1 MIAMREMGV
10 PEENIY
16 IDRQSGKDFERP
28 QYKRLLR
35 QLGKNSV
42 LFVKSIDRLGRSY
55 RDLIEQWR
63 VITDTK
69 GADIVIID
77 IAEKSSFADYFV
89 IATGGSERQLGAL
102 ADDVEDK
109 FAELEITPKSKDGR
123 PDTGWILVDGG
134 DVIVNLF
141 TEATRDK
148 YTLEKIWSDCESIL
162 VG

>member
-1 MIAMREMGV
+1 MESKEVAQTIA
-10 PEENIY
+10 NILNQKKA
-16 IDRQSGKDFERP
+16 R
-28 QYKRLLR
+28 
-35 QLGKNSV
+35 
-42 LFVKSIDRLGRSY
+42 
-55 RDLIEQWR
+55 
-63 VITDTK
+63 
-69 GADIVIID
+69 DIVIID

>member
-1 MIAMREMGV
+1 MESKEVAQTIG
-10 PEENIY
+10 N
-16 IDRQSGKDFERP
+16 
-28 QYKRLLR
+28 LL
-35 QLGKNSV
+35 NS
-42 LFVKSIDRLGRSY
+42 K
-55 RDLIEQWR
+55 
-63 VITDTK
+63 K
-69 GADIVIID
+69 AKDIVLID

-89 IATGGSERQLGAL
+89 NATGGSERQLGAL

-109 FAELEITPKSKDGR
+109 FAEIGITPKSKDGR

-148 YTLEKIWSDCESIL
+148 YTLEKIWSDCESVL

>member
-1 MIAMREMGV
+1 MESKEIAQVIG
-10 PEENIY
+10 N
-16 IDRQSGKDFERP
+16 
-28 QYKRLLR
+28 LLSEKKAR
-35 QLGKNSV
+35 DVV
-42 LFVKSIDRLGRSY
+42 L
-55 RDLIEQWR
+55 
-63 VITDTK
+63 
-69 GADIVIID
+69 ID

-109 FAELEITPKSKDGR
+109 FAEVGITPKSKDGR

-148 YTLEKIWSDCESIL
+148 FTLEKIWSDCESIL

>member
-1 MIAMREMGV
+1 MESKEIAQMIANTLNEKKARE
-10 PEENIY
+10 
-16 IDRQSGKDFERP
+16 
-28 QYKRLLR
+28 
-35 QLGKNSV
+35 
-42 LFVKSIDRLGRSY
+42 
-55 RDLIEQWR
+55 
-63 VITDTK
+63 
-69 GADIVIID
+69 IVMID

-89 IATGGSERQLGAL
+89 NATGGSVRQLGAL

-109 FAELEITPKSKDGR
+109 FAELGITPKSKDGR

-141 TEATRDK
+141 TEETRDK

>member
-1 MIAMREMGV
+1 MESKEVAQTLA
-10 PEENIY
+10 N
-16 IDRQSGKDFERP
+16 
-28 QYKRLLR
+28 
-35 QLGKNSV
+35 V
-42 LFVKSIDRLGRSY
+42 LSEKKA
-55 RDLIEQWR
+55 RDI
-63 VITDTK
+63 IM
-69 GADIVIID
+69 ID

-109 FAELEITPKSKDGR
+109 FAEIGITPKSKDGR

>member
-1 MIAMREMGV
+1 MESKEVAQTIA
-10 PEENIY
+10 
-16 IDRQSGKDFERP
+16 
-28 QYKRLLR
+28 
-35 QLGKNSV
+35 
-42 LFVKSIDRLGRSY
+42 SILNEKKAR
-55 RDLIEQWR
+55 
-63 VITDTK
+63 
-69 GADIVIID
+69 DIVIID

>member
-1 MIAMREMGV
+1 MESKEVAQTIA
-10 PEENIY
+10 NILNEKKA
-16 IDRQSGKDFERP
+16 R
-28 QYKRLLR
+28 
-35 QLGKNSV
+35 
-42 LFVKSIDRLGRSY
+42 
-55 RDLIEQWR
+55 
-63 VITDTK
+63 
-69 GADIVIID
+69 DIVIID
-77 IAEKSSFADYFV
+77 IAEKSSLADYFV

>member
-1 MIAMREMGV
+1 MTNKEYA
-10 PEENIY
+10 
-16 IDRQSGKDFERP
+16 DFAA
-28 QYKRLLR
+28 QLLSS
-35 QLGKNSV
+35 K
-42 LFVKSIDRLGRSY
+42 KA
-55 RDLIEQWR
+55 
-63 VITDTK
+63 TD
-69 GADIVIID
+69 IMIID

-89 IATGGSERQLGAL
+89 NATGGSERQLGAL

-109 FAELEITPKSKDGR
+109 FAEIGITPKSKDGR

-148 YTLEKIWSDCESIL
+148 YTLEKIWSDCESVL

>member
-1 MIAMREMGV
+1 MESKQVAQAIG
-10 PEENIY
+10 N
-16 IDRQSGKDFERP
+16 
-28 QYKRLLR
+28 
-35 QLGKNSV
+35 V
-42 LFVKSIDRLGRSY
+42 LNEKKA
-55 RDLIEQWR
+55 RDVVL
-63 VITDTK
+63 
-69 GADIVIID
+69 ID

-102 ADDVEDK
+102 ADEVEDK
-109 FAELEITPKSKDGR
+109 FAEIGITPKSKDGR

>member
-1 MIAMREMGV
+1 MESKEVAQTIA
-10 PEENIY
+10 NILNEKMA
-16 IDRQSGKDFERP
+16 R
-28 QYKRLLR
+28 
-35 QLGKNSV
+35 
-42 LFVKSIDRLGRSY
+42 
-55 RDLIEQWR
+55 
-63 VITDTK
+63 
-69 GADIVIID
+69 DIVIID

>member
-1 MIAMREMGV
+1 MESKEIAHAIAELM
-10 PEENIY
+10 
-16 IDRQSGKDFERP
+16 SSKKAKD
-28 QYKRLLR
+28 
-35 QLGKNSV
+35 V
-42 LFVKSIDRLGRSY
+42 VM
-55 RDLIEQWR
+55 
-63 VITDTK
+63 
-69 GADIVIID
+69 ID

-89 IATGGSERQLGAL
+89 IATGTSDRQLGAL
-102 ADDVEDK
+102 ADEVEDK
-109 FAELEITPKSKDGR
+109 FAEMGIEPKSKDGR

>member
-1 MIAMREMGV
+1 METKEVAQTIA
-10 PEENIY
+10 NILNEKKA
-16 IDRQSGKDFERP
+16 R
-28 QYKRLLR
+28 
-35 QLGKNSV
+35 
-42 LFVKSIDRLGRSY
+42 
-55 RDLIEQWR
+55 
-63 VITDTK
+63 
-69 GADIVIID
+69 DIVIID

>member
-1 MIAMREMGV
+1 MESKEVAQTIA
-10 PEENIY
+10 NILNEKKA
-16 IDRQSGKDFERP
+16 R
-28 QYKRLLR
+28 
-35 QLGKNSV
+35 
-42 LFVKSIDRLGRSY
+42 
-55 RDLIEQWR
+55 
-63 VITDTK
+63 
-69 GADIVIID
+69 DIVIID

-141 TEATRDK
+141 TKATRDK